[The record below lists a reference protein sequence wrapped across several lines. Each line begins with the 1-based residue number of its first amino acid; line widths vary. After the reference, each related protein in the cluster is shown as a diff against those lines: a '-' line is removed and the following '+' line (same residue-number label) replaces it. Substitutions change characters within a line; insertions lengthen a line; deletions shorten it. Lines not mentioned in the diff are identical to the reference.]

1 MGNFDIP
8 HFSCTEEMRIIHRA
22 QRSRLHRHIWSNL
35 RYFSLR
41 VRVLAHIFRCRL
53 LTNHRICDYIY
64 IRLRVLERE
73 IGERKIRAC
82 GSLQGLWLGGVLSLR
97 WLEISSNFCN
107 FRFCVDC
114 LVMNLKTLFMI
125 VRNFTVY
132 FIVFKQS

>member
-22 QRSRLHRHIWSNL
+22 QRSRLHRYIWSNL
-35 RYFSLR
+35 RYFSPSSSSRSYFSLS
-41 VRVLAHIFRCRL
+41 L